1 MAFRMEG
8 PTRSIRW
15 ALWTMRSRMASA
27 KGGFADDVVPL
38 RQRQLAGDQDGG
50 VVVSVLDDFHEI
62 ASLIGIEAVGAPI
75 VEDQE
80 IGSGEGPEQAGVAAV
95 GTPHFQFGEHPWDAL
110 VENGEVVAAGLLAE
124 RAGEP

>member
-1 MAFRMEG
+1 MTSCHFANG
-8 PTRSIRW
+8 SWLVT
-15 ALWTMRSRMASA
+15 RMAALLYRS
-27 KGGFADDVVPL
+27 
-38 RQRQLAGDQDGG
+38 
-50 VVVSVLDDFHEI
+50 STIFHEI

-95 GTPHFQFGEHPWDAL
+95 GAPHFQFGEHPWDAL
-110 VENGEVVAAGLLAE
+110 VEDGEVVAAGLLAE

>member
-1 MAFRMEG
+1 MGIVDDAVEDG
-8 PTRSIRW
+8 VGE
-15 ALWTMRSRMASA
+15 
-27 KGGFADDVVPL
+27 GGFADDVVPL

-95 GTPHFQFGEHPWDAL
+95 GAPHFQFGEHPWDAL
-110 VENGEVVAAGLLAE
+110 VEDGEVVAAGLLAE